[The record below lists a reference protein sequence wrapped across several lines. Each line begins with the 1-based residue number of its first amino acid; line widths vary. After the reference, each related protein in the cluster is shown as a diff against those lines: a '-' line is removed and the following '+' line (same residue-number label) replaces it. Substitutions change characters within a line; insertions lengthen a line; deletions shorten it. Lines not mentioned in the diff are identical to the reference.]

1 MQFGNVLIYISLI
14 LTFIGIVLSLIR
26 LKTKDTKILLYSRLV
41 TVILFTTISA
51 ATIYLYYL
59 FLSSDVS
66 VDYVWSH
73 TKSNYPFIYKLSGTI
88 AGMAGSLLFWIWMI
102 IIPWAYEEIKA
113 IKKPVNKDLMD
124 WTRITL
130 LSVMGVM
137 LFILC
142 LHKLFD
148 PTLAFSADPMVRTLA
163 TDPDGLGLNLLL
175 QTELMVIHPPVIFMA
190 YGFLAIPFASAL
202 AHLITGNKKWTDLSI
217 NWSRAGWLFLTLG
230 IGLGALWAYVVLG
243 WGGYWAW
250 DPVETSSLLPWVLLT
265 GFLHVQLMHKRK
277 GDYAL
282 LAPILGVITFLLV
295 LFATFTTRAGGLWV
309 SVHDFGE
316 ADLSISP
323 MNRLTEILST
333 SDTVLIYFLLM
344 IAIIIITLILVLYR
358 NRKLKSDR
366 VVKTYSLSEL
376 ISDDILMLVTV
387 FLSILIT
394 ALTLAILIMGINGL
408 SPENFDMPVGTLAII
423 SIMVL
428 IVCLTWRHLG
438 RKWVMIISAG
448 TMFISVIGFLA
459 FPETKEAAASAPIL
473 ALALVGTSYKVF
485 KSFNKKQAWR
495 SMKLVSAHLIH
506 LSIILI
512 LIGYIGSNF
521 MVTEQDV
528 SLTVGG
534 DGVTVG
540 AYTLYAEDI
549 EITAD
554 SIFIDIEVWKGN
566 TFIKHVSPG
575 IQLIDGQLRNEI
587 KVAGALT
594 NDIYLTY
601 HYDQTSLGQNIVD
614 FEVKILPLMKC
625 LWGGMWLMSIA
636 IVIRVAVEKT
646 TKSKAIPEAK
656 TEEGQEET
664 KDEKYYESLLG
675 KELESMDNDPEETK
689 EEEVKDEK
697 YFESRLDSEL
707 ESVEEDSEEVPK
719 ETED

>member
-1 MQFGNVLIYISLI
+1 MPFGNLLIYISLI
-14 LTFIGIVLSLIR
+14 LTLIGIALSVIR
-26 LKTKDTKILLYSRLV
+26 LKTKDSKFLLYSRLI
-41 TVILFTTISA
+41 TVLLFSTISVA
-51 ATIYLYYL
+51 MIYLYAL
-59 FLSSDVS
+59 FITSDVS

-73 TKSNYPFIYKLSGTI
+73 TKSTYPLIYKISGAL

-102 IIPWAYEEIKA
+102 IIPWFYEEMKSIKR
-113 IKKPVNKDLMD
+113 PVDKNLMD
-124 WTRITL
+124 WTRIAL

-137 LFILC
+137 LFILS
-142 LHKLFD
+142 LHNLFD
-148 PTLAFSADPMVRTLA
+148 PTLEFSADPLVRTLT
-163 TDPDGLGLNLLL
+163 TDPNGLGLNSLL
-175 QTELMVIHPPVIFMA
+175 QTDLMVIHPPVIFMA
-190 YGFLAIPFASAL
+190 YGFLAIPFAAAL
-202 AHLITGNKKWTDLSI
+202 AHLITGNKNWTGLSI

-250 DPVETSSLLPWVLLT
+250 DPVETSSLLPWILLT

-277 GDYAL
+277 EDYAL
-282 LAPILGVITFLLV
+282 LAPILGVMTFLLV

-344 IAIIIITLILVLYR
+344 IAIIIITLILVLFR
-358 NRKLKSDR
+358 HRKMKKDKE
-366 VVKTYSLSEL
+366 VKTYTLQEL
-376 ISDDILMLVTV
+376 ISDDILMLATV

-394 ALTLAILIMGINGL
+394 VLTLAILIMGVNGL
-408 SPENFDMPVGTLAII
+408 SPDNFNMPVGILAII

-428 IVCLTWRHLG
+428 MVCLTWRHLG

-448 TMFISVIGFLA
+448 TMCISVIGFLA
-459 FPETKEAAASAPIL
+459 FPDAKEAAASAPIL
-473 ALALVGTSYKVF
+473 ALALAGTSYKVF
-485 KSFNKKQAWR
+485 KSFNSKHAWK

-506 LSIILI
+506 FSIVLI

-534 DGVTVG
+534 SGVTVG

-549 EITAD
+549 EVTAD
-554 SIFIDIEVWKGN
+554 SIFIDMEVWKGD
-566 TFIKHVSPG
+566 TFIKHIRPG
-575 IQLIDGQLRNEI
+575 IQMIDAQLRNEI

-601 HYDQTSLGQNIVD
+601 HYNQTSLSQNIVD

-625 LWGGMWLMSIA
+625 LWSGMWLMSIA

-646 TKSKAIPEAK
+646 TKSKASPEAEK
-656 TEEGQEET
+656 KEGHDDS

-675 KELESMDNDPEETK
+675 KELESMDSSPKSE
-689 EEEVKDEK
+689 EEEVKDDK